1 MVSREVSGV
10 PDPPEA
16 HYLSCVPK
24 PPRPRALPVP
34 QTHADAPRDP
44 ADLHAAVGRVRHDL
58 LTPLNAVAGF
68 LAIVGEDVA
77 ALGRD
82 DLVAAVRRMR
92 ADAAG
97 IIADIQSLAQP
108 GEGFDV
114 DAMAAALRS
123 RCVAPAR
130 AIRRGV
136 AEIAAV
142 AAGGPPTLACDL
154 RQVENG
160 AAALLALLEEL
171 PARFRLAGSF
181 KP

>member
-1 MVSREVSGV
+1 MS
-10 PDPPEA
+10 P
-16 HYLSCVPK
+16 
-24 PPRPRALPVP
+24 
-34 QTHADAPRDP
+34 THAAGPPDP

-77 ALGRD
+77 ALERD

-97 IIADIQSLAQP
+97 IIAAIQSLAQP
-108 GEGFDV
+108 GDDFDV
-114 DAMAAALRS
+114 DAATAALRAH
-123 RCVAPAR
+123 CVAPAR

-136 AEIAAV
+136 AEIGAV
-142 AAGGPPTLACDL
+142 AAGGPPTLPGDL

-171 PARFRLAGSF
+171 PARFRAALAAGG
-181 KP
+181 